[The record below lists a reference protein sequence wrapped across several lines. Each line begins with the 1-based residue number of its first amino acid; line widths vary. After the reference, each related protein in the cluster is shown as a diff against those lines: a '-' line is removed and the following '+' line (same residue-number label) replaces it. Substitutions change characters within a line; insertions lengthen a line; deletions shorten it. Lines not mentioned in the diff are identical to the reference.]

1 MRKKSVRKRIRKEK
15 CQANDEE
22 NSVRKSKNGVLSE
35 RPHFLVWH
43 GICFGV
49 SKPGKMDNE

>member
-43 GICFGV
+43 GICFAV
-49 SKPGKMDNE
+49 SKLGEDE